1 MTSHVLSLEDLIRPS
16 TPDLERERYRAQK
29 K

>member
-1 MTSHVLSLEDLIRPS
+1 MTSRVLSLEDLIRPS
-16 TPDLERERYRAQK
+16 TPDLERERYRVQK